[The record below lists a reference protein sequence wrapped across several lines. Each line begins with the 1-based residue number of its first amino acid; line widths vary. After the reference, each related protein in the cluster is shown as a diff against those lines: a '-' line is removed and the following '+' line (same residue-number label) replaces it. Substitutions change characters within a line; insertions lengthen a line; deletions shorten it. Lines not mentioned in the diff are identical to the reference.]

1 MYSIKTVAEKYDVTY
16 DTLRYYEK
24 VGLLQD
30 IKRNSR
36 GQREYSDAN
45 LDNLS
50 KIIHLRSLGASI
62 SDCQNLNDLLGKDGT
77 LKDYNRGLA
86 LLDKLEN
93 NLNKQ
98 IATIEQQKQFLAD
111 KKIRFKRERDRL
123 NQNE

>member
-111 KKIRFKRERDRL
+111 KKIRFKRERDKL